1 MSVVRITVV
10 AMIVSLV
17 MFAGV
22 ASAQYNPPE
31 IAGLRGAPLSVSA
44 VYPPED
50 VPSFGQGPEWDDR
63 PPDGVQPLPRDVFT
77 TTDFYQDRDLWMDQR
92 YWRCNAPRM
101 MADMR
106 SGGAG
111 VATSDP
117 RIGANEPTSARWGDC
132 SKDWPRENIVSPYRF
147 DSAGEH
153 YAALMAD
160 VESRGGP
167 TQHTY
172 ETMPK
177 WDGAY
182 GGDGTRRVV
191 WNYMRANQM
200 PTILSLLTPE
210 HQQRMVQQ
218 IYHEGVDGAHQWSAS
233 YCFPEGFM
241 RQWATGGTV
250 ANRIVVTPEV
260 VLMLGNTMKRTVMI
274 NGEFP
279 LGGATPQW
287 YGDTIGFWDG
297 DALVTMTS
305 NVQGWNQHSSW
316 EWSDALETVEIFT
329 PVNDAEGNL
338 IGLDWEA
345 VIYDSQALVEPARL
359 LWYRGYQRSLSESG
373 RLSNAECIR
382 PLYPIEGRATPV
394 APGEIIQFR
403 VPDMG
408 SRPWAESW
416 EVYFEDGMQR
426 PQEELDLGFN

>member
-1 MSVVRITVV
+1 MTVVRMTVAAIT
-10 AMIVSLV
+10 VSLV
-17 MFAGV
+17 MFGGV
-22 ASAQYNPPE
+22 ANAQYNPP
-31 IAGLRGAPLSVSA
+31 AVDGLRGAPLA
-44 VYPPED
+44 VPAMYPPVD
-50 VPSFGQGPEWDDR
+50 VTSYGAGSEFDAR
-63 PPDGVQPLPRDVFT
+63 PPDGVQALPVDVFT
-77 TTDFYQDRDLWMDQR
+77 TTDFYQDRDLWSDQR

-101 MADMR
+101 MADLR

-111 VATSDP
+111 RATSDP
-117 RIGANEPTSARWGDC
+117 RIGADEPTSARWGNCDE
-132 SKDWPRENIVSPYRF
+132 DWPRENIVSPYRF

-153 YAALMAD
+153 YAALLAD

-167 TQHTY
+167 TRHTY

-191 WNYMRANQM
+191 WNYMRANQT

-210 HQQRMVQQ
+210 HQQRLVQQ
-218 IYHEGVDGAHQWSAS
+218 IYHEGINGAHQWSAS

-241 RQWATGGTV
+241 RQWATGGTM
-250 ANRIVVTPEV
+250 ASRFVVTPEV
-260 VLMLGNTMKRTVMI
+260 VLMIGNTMKRTVFL

-279 LGGATPQW
+279 LGGGPPQW

-297 DALVTMTS
+297 DALITMTS

-329 PVNDAEGNL
+329 PVNDAAGNM

-345 VIYDSQALVEPARL
+345 VIYDSQALVEPVRL
-359 LWYRGYQRSLSESG
+359 ITYRSYQRSLAESG
-373 RLSNAECIR
+373 RFSNNECIR
-382 PLYPIEGRATPV
+382 PMYPIEGRATPI
-394 APGEIIQFR
+394 APGEIIPFR
-403 VPDMG
+403 VWDMG

-416 EVYFEDGMQR
+416 ETYFEQGMQR
-426 PQEELDLGFN
+426 PEEELDLGFN